1 MTLIFRLSLI
11 LCISLLSSCY
21 SFKGINIPSNVNT
34 FYVEDF
40 TLTSSNAPGDLNQ
53 VFAQG
58 LRQKI
63 REESRLINNNT
74 EPDIIFKGSITRYTV
89 LSVAPEEG
97 STTSLNRLEIG
108 VRIDYE
114 NTLDEEDSWTK
125 NYTDFED
132 YDASEDLQS
141 LRDDLIDEIIED
153 MMERI
158 FNDAFANW

>member
-1 MTLIFRLSLI
+1 MLF
-11 LCISLLSSCY
+11 SSCY
-21 SFKGINIPSNVNT
+21 SFKGISIPADVNT
-34 FYVEDF
+34 YYVEDF
-40 TLTSSNAPGDLNQ
+40 TLASSDAPGDLNQ

-63 REESRLINNNT
+63 REESRLTNNNI

-108 VRIDYE
+108 VRIEYE
-114 NTLDEEDSWTK
+114 NSLNEDESWTK
-125 NYTDFED
+125 NYSDFED
-132 YDASEDLQS
+132 YDSSQDLQS

-153 MMERI
+153 IMERI